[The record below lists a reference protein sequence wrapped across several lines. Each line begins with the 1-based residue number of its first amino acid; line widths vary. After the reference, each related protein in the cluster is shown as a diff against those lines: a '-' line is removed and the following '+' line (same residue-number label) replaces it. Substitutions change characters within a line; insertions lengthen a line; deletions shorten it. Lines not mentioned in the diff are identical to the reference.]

1 MELAEKVIKA
11 IEKIE
16 NSDKPL
22 HPFELFGI
30 EHGYG
35 WMGLTLPII
44 EEVRLYNE
52 NNSDYMI
59 QITQIKEKFGGLR
72 IYLSSM
78 PDYLRKMIC
87 KAEHESMRICEF
99 CGARGKTGKIN
110 GWVWTLCAEHR
121 KAKIKANRDNKL
133 EDRLY
138 KEMLDIKNYGWTTS
152 SSTEET
158 QEGEN

>member
-1 MELAEKVIKA
+1 MELAERVIKA

-44 EEVRLYNE
+44 EEVRLYNKK
-52 NNSDYMI
+52 NPDNMI
-59 QITQIKEKFGGLR
+59 KITQVKEKFGGLR

-78 PDYLRKMIC
+78 PDYLQKMIC
-87 KAEHESMRICEF
+87 KAEAESEHICEF
-99 CGARGKTGKIN
+99 CGARGKNIKIN
-110 GWVWTLCAEHR
+110 GWVWTLCGEHEKAKR
-121 KAKIKANRDNKL
+121 KAKHDSEL

-138 KEMLDIKNYGWTTS
+138 KESLDIRNYGWITNN
-152 SSTEET
+152 
-158 QEGEN
+158 ENLTGNED